1 MRAGSKDGQVL
12 SRTNELRIEA
22 SSAVAEKRMGKS
34 LKKDWPNADF
44 FVAWERNTSQMT
56 ALFLPD
62 V

>member
-1 MRAGSKDGQVL
+1 MDKKDL

-22 SSAVAEKRMGKS
+22 SSAVAEKRLGKP
-34 LKKDWPNADF
+34 LKKDWHNADF
-44 FVAWERNTSQMT
+44 FVAWEQNTSQMT

>member
-1 MRAGSKDGQVL
+1 MDKKDL
-12 SRTNELRIEA
+12 SRTNELRNEA
-22 SSAVAEKRMGKS
+22 SSAVAEKRMGMS
-34 LKKDWPNADF
+34 LEKDWPNADF